1 MMGTLWEASRR
12 GVPIVVLNPLKER
25 ALERFQ
31 DPQAAFQ
38 MATFGSTRIA
48 STYFQVRAG
57 GDAAALKGMMKG
69 LLELDREQGGGVID
83 PRSSRRTRRATTRS
97 WPTSTRRN
105 GPTSNA

>member
-1 MMGTLWEASRR
+1 
-12 GVPIVVLNPLKER
+12 
-25 ALERFQ
+25 FQ

-38 MATFGSTRIA
+38 MATFGSTCIA

-83 PRSSRRTRRATTRS
+83 HAFIAANTQGYDAFV
-97 WPTSTRRN
+97 
-105 GPTSNA
+105 A